1 MAGDFHIDLVGNLDE
16 LVAKLPEVKSSSHDA
31 AQAIAAAARAI
42 APVDEGNYVDGIV
55 TQSTPAGTRV
65 LATDQKSAWI
75 EFGIPSRG
83 IPARFVLR
91 RAVEAVGL
99 SFKKRG

>member
-1 MAGDFHIDLVGNLDE
+1 MAGIHIDLVGNLDE
-16 LVAKLPEVKSSSHDA
+16 LIAKLPEVKTSSRDA
-31 AQAIAAAARAI
+31 AQAIASAARSI
-42 APVDEGNYVDGIV
+42 APVDEGNYVEGVV
-55 TQSTPAGTRV
+55 TQDTPSGTRV